1 MLPMRQIP
9 AGGVAPMHGAPVL
22 VIGMMLIE
30 RMVDAVNVH
39 QTVGIVD
46 PTGGRRQ
53 MKLRIVIVL
62 TLRAQRFDRVIG
74 LS

>member
-1 MLPMRQIP
+1 
-9 AGGVAPMHGAPVL
+9 
-22 VIGMMLIE
+22 
-30 RMVDAVNVH
+30 MVDAVNVH
-39 QTVGIVD
+39 QTVGVVD